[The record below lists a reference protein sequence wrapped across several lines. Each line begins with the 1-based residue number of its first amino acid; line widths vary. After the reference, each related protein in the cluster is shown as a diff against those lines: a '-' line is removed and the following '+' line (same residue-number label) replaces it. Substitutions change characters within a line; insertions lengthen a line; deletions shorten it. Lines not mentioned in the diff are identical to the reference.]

1 MRESLSMG
9 WGQQALEQASFGVL
23 WLKPDNSYYLNPYLC
38 SILGLD
44 ESEAV
49 GEEWLEAGPLASALL
64 DVNSPLQLV
73 DAKGQALW
81 MQREAINK
89 AELRVYFFHNCSDWV
104 LIGNECRR
112 LQGELANLAATSSVQ
127 GLINNDVMLQL
138 LDGHISCSRRYLNPL
153 SLLRIRYEFPN
164 DMEAALVSHCIQRI
178 AFFLKDQL
186 RWADQI
192 GMLDSQSFLVILP
205 ETDYQSAASLLKK
218 FNDEPHLALF
228 SSDDEK
234 PLSFSIGL
242 TEWRKGDVATKMLK
256 NLQQDVDLTVV

>member
-1 MRESLSMG
+1 MG

-23 WLKPDNSYYLNPYLC
+23 WLKPDNSYYMNPYLS
-38 SILGLD
+38 SILGMGD
-44 ESEAV
+44 SD
-49 GEEWLEAGPLASALL
+49 GEEWLEDGPLASALL

-73 DAKGQALW
+73 DTKGQALW

-153 SLLRIRYEFPN
+153 SLLRIRYEFAN
-164 DMEAALVSHCIQRI
+164 DMDAALVAHCIQRI

-192 GMLDSQSFLVILP
+192 GMLDSQCFLVILP
-205 ETDYQSAASLLKK
+205 ETDYPSAASLLKK

-228 SSDDEK
+228 SSEEAK
-234 PLSFSIGL
+234 PWSFSIGL

-256 NLQQDVDLTVV
+256 NLQQNVDLTVL